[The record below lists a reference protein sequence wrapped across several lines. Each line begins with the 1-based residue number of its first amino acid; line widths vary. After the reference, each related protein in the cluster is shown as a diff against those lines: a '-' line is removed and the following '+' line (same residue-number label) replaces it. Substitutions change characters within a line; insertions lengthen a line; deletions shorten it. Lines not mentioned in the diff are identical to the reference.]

1 MSLGDRVEREYQ
13 NEGCIVN
20 AGGSFR
26 FKRCGLS
33 ASTESVTVR
42 FLESAVERTASMDL
56 QQAGATAD
64 IHGLVHSAETGG
76 LRIESRLRVPAEGSH
91 AEWDIHVT
99 SLLPGPVSVRQVEI
113 LLAVEPLDPGT
124 HDPSTMCWFRNGWQS
139 WGASQVVSAASPT
152 LSSPVQGILYRI
164 KEDPAV
170 PRRESACVS
179 DMVTAIKIGDEALLV
194 GSGRLERFQS
204 IRIAARDKS
213 FRLAL
218 MADVDGLPLAPGS
231 SARIASWQ
239 LEGEHTITVLLDW
252 WGRRMALRRKPVSW
266 ASSGRLVGWCSW
278 YEAKRGVTA
287 AYVRRTLD
295 VLRTTPGM
303 EPVKIVV
310 LDDGY
315 QAAVGDWLA
324 PRKAFGG
331 TVRETAAA
339 VQAAGRVPGIW
350 LAPFVAQRGSALL
363 ADHPDWFLRDG
374 RGLMAAG
381 FNPMW
386 RARFHPLDVGHPDVL
401 GWLSD
406 LFRSLARMGFR
417 LFKLDFLYP
426 AAFPAS
432 GSCRTSGRFSAFRN
446 ALRVI
451 REAVGDDAYLLG
463 CGCPLAPAAGVV
475 DGMRVS
481 SDVEFSWDSSGLLS
495 LATGDTELAGVFPAV
510 RNTWARFPFARHLF
524 SVDPD
529 CLLVRQRNGRLSPQE
544 LALYGNT
551 VSLTGDLVLIGDDIT
566 RWRPADFASF
576 AARHADLPDSVEPL
590 YTSDETSPLFCL
602 STRRG
607 LSRLTLL
614 NLGDGQRMMS
624 LCSERFGTGV
634 RVRSATGLGDAAV
647 GLEPERVSFSH
658 VPRHA
663 SLEAAIEFEPGE
675 GDP

>member
-194 GSGRLERFQS
+194 GSGRL
-204 IRIAARDKS
+204 
-213 FRLAL
+213 
-218 MADVDGLPLAPGS
+218 
-231 SARIASWQ
+231 
-239 LEGEHTITVLLDW
+239 
-252 WGRRMALRRKPVSW
+252 
-266 ASSGRLVGWCSW
+266 VGWCSW

-324 PRKAFGG
+324 PRMAFGG

-647 GLEPERVSFSH
+647 GVEPERVSFSH